1 MRALKRFF
9 SKIFPQEI
17 KNFAHVAES
26 YFSAL
31 RFGFPARGVTVV
43 GVTGT
48 DGKTTTANL
57 LARILEADGKRVAI
71 ASTIL
76 FRIAGREVVNASK
89 YTTLGGYRLQKFLRD
104 AKDAGCTHV
113 VLEVSSHA
121 LDQGRVAG
129 VRFDVAVITNVT
141 REHLDYHKT
150 MEAYRRAKRRLFDR
164 AGVAVVNLDMW
175 EPEYFLAGAEK
186 AYTYST
192 TDPAADFLAERLECS
207 LSGSRFSVSGIDFA
221 LRLPGKFNVE
231 NALAATAAASP
242 LGVDI
247 AVAASAIAEVSGIPG
262 RMEHVPN
269 GLGADII
276 IDYALTPDA
285 LGKLYDLAASMRK
298 DGAKIVSVFG
308 ACGDRDRGKRPIMGE
323 IVSSVADVIILTD
336 EDPYTEDPERILDEV
351 ETGIRN
357 KEKGRTLFR
366 IRDRREAIRKGLSLL
381 VPGDVMLVTG
391 KGAEET
397 MRIGDRDIPWN
408 DRETIEEEIGK
419 LSVGSVTAI

>member
-1 MRALKRFF
+1 MNPLK
-9 SKIFPQEI
+9 KILSGMLPQRI
-17 KNFAHVAES
+17 KNLVHVAES

-31 RFGFPARGVTVV
+31 CFRFPARGMIII

-89 YTTLGGYRLQKFLRD
+89 YTTLGGYHLQKFLRE
-104 AKDAGCTHV
+104 AREAGCTHV
-113 VLEVSSHA
+113 ILEVSSHA

-175 EPEYFLAGAEK
+175 EPEYFLARAEK

-192 TDPAADFLAERLECS
+192 SDPTADFLAEGLECS
-207 LSGSRFSVSGIDFA
+207 LSASRFSVSGTDFA
-221 LRLPGKFNVE
+221 LHLPGKFNVE
-231 NALAATAAASP
+231 NALAATAAASA

-247 AVAASAIAEVSGIPG
+247 AVAASAIMEVSGIPG

-269 GLGADII
+269 TRGADIL
-276 IDYALTPDA
+276 IDYAVTPDA
-285 LGKLYDLAASMRK
+285 LGKLYDLVASMRK
-298 DGAKIVSVFG
+298 DSTKIISVFG

-336 EDPYTEDPERILDEV
+336 EDPYTEDPDRILDEV
-351 ETGIRN
+351 EAGIRN
-357 KEKGRTLFR
+357 KEKGKTLFR

-381 VPGDVMLVTG
+381 SPGDIMLVTG

-408 DRETIEEEIGK
+408 DRRVIEEVMS
-419 LSVGSVTAI
+419 L